1 MVFQNMSC
9 DRTSHDHLQYDRQ
22 MMRHRDMNRMDG
34 KNPDVKMKI
43 HHANHRMKVYRMR
56 LHRENR
62 LMTVCLMTVCLK
74 KI

>member
-9 DRTSHDHLQYDRQ
+9 DRMSHDHLQYDRW
-22 MMRHRDMNRMDG
+22 MMRHRDTNLMDG

-43 HHANHRMKVYRMR
+43 RRVNRRKMVGPKTDVRMR
-56 LHRENR
+56 LHREIR
-62 LMTVCLMTVCLK
+62 LMTVCLK